1 MTVTTAGS
9 AASVPATA
17 PPGRYG
23 IADPVRSEWTK
34 FRTVRSTMWA
44 LGLTVVIGIGISA
57 LATAETRSRWS
68 TMSAASRASVDP
80 TRLSLAGIFFCQL
93 VLGVLGV
100 LVLSG
105 EYSTGTIRATFSA
118 APRRPPV
125 LLAKV
130 LVFGAVVLVI
140 SEAVSFCSF
149 LLGQALLSAP
159 AAHAG
164 LSTPGAWTAVVG
176 TGLYLCVMGLLALAL
191 ATLVRHTAGAISAY
205 VVVLLILT
213 LIVDVLPTSLQN
225 AVTRYLPAVI
235 GDRIVNATN
244 AGAPFTFSPWVG
256 FAVLCGYTLALLIIG
271 GVLLVR
277 RDA

>member
-1 MTVTTAGS
+1 MTLTTAGG
-9 AASVPATA
+9 AATVA
-17 PPGRYG
+17 PSIPSGRYG
-23 IADPVRSEWTK
+23 IFDLVRSEWTR

-44 LGLTVVIGIGISA
+44 LGLTVVIGVGISA

-100 LVLSG
+100 LVVSG

-118 APRRPPV
+118 APRRPLV

-159 AAHAG
+159 AARAS
-164 LSTPGAWTAVVG
+164 LSTPGAWTAVVAPAC
-176 TGLYLCVMGLLALAL
+176 T
-191 ATLVRHTAGAISAY
+191 SA
-205 VVVLLILT
+205 
-213 LIVDVLPTSLQN
+213 
-225 AVTRYLPAVI
+225 
-235 GDRIVNATN
+235 
-244 AGAPFTFSPWVG
+244 
-256 FAVLCGYTLALLIIG
+256 
-271 GVLLVR
+271 
-277 RDA
+277 